1 MREPGFWWRRPGLV
15 SSLLA
20 PLGLA
25 YGSIAAKR
33 MAKRGT
39 LAGIPVICVGN
50 FTLGGTGKTPT
61 ALMLVALLRELG
73 ATPFCLTRG
82 YGGSIEGPHRV
93 DADEDS
99 AAQVGDEA
107 LLLARA
113 APTVVAR
120 DRVLGAAFARAMGAS
135 VVVMDDG
142 LQNPSLAK
150 TLTIAV
156 VDGRRGVGNGEVFP
170 AGPLRAPLATQ
181 MARCDAL
188 LVVGGGE
195 GARGVTSRAGAR
207 PVLHGALVPDAA
219 VVTALRQRP
228 VLAFAG
234 IGDPDKFFAT
244 VEACGIE
251 IAQRRAFADH
261 HRFNAEEAAKL
272 VMAAEHDA
280 LALLTTEKDH
290 ARMTGDPALA
300 ALAAKAHVLPVTM
313 AVEEKDKLRELV
325 ARALT

>member
-1 MREPGFWWRRPGLV
+1 MREPGFWWRRPGLA

-61 ALMLVALLRELG
+61 VLMLVALLRELG
-73 ATPFCLTRG
+73 ATPFILTRG
-82 YGGSIEGPHRV
+82 YGGTTEGPHRV
-93 DADEDS
+93 DADTDS

-120 DRVLGAAFARAMGAS
+120 DRVLGAAFAKAMGAS
-135 VVVMDDG
+135 VIVMDDG

-170 AGPLRAPLATQ
+170 AGPLRAPLAAQ
-181 MARCDAL
+181 MACCDAL
-188 LVVGGGE
+188 LVVGDGE
-195 GARGVTSRAGAR
+195 GARAVMSRAGAR
-207 PVLHGALVPDAA
+207 PVLRGALVPDAA
-219 VVTALRQRP
+219 AVKALRQRP

-244 VEACGIE
+244 VEACGMH

-261 HRFNAEEAAKL
+261 HRFTAEEAAEL

-290 ARMTGDPALA
+290 ARMRGDPALA
-300 ALAAKAHVLPVTM
+300 ALAAKAHALPVSM
-313 AVEEKDKLRELV
+313 AIEEKEKLRELLV
-325 ARALT
+325 RALA

>member
-25 YGSIAAKR
+25 YGSIAARR
-33 MAKRGT
+33 MNKRGA
-39 LAGIPVICVGN
+39 LAGIPIICVGN

-61 ALMLVALLRELG
+61 ALTLIALLRDLG
-73 ATPFCLTRG
+73 ATPFVLTRG
-82 YGGSIEGPHRV
+82 YGGATEGPHRV

-120 DRVLGAAFARAMGAS
+120 DRVLGAAFAKAMGAS

-156 VDGRRGVGNGEVFP
+156 VDGRRGIGNGEVFP
-170 AGPLRAPLATQ
+170 AGPLRAPLTAQ

-188 LVVGGGE
+188 LVVGDGE
-195 GARGVTSRAGAR
+195 GARSVVSRAGAR
-207 PVLHGALVPDAA
+207 PVLHGRLVPDAA
-219 VVTALRQRP
+219 AVTALRQRP

-251 IAQRRAFADH
+251 IARRRAFADH
-261 HRFNAEEAAKL
+261 HRFNAEEAAEL

-280 LALLTTEKDH
+280 LALLTTAKDH

-313 AVEEKDKLRELV
+313 VVEEKDKLRELLV
-325 ARALT
+325 RALA